1 MQRVRR
7 PRPGR
12 RAGARRPARLV
23 RRDRPTRQHRPGPP
37 LADIPN
43 LGDLAAVDWTQVEPV
58 DILTAGFPCQDIS
71 NAGKRAGITEAHSSV
86 GIRAVSMDVFVWHHP
101 VQ

>member
-1 MQRVRR
+1 M
-7 PRPGR
+7 
-12 RAGARRPARLV
+12 
-23 RRDRPTRQHRPGPP
+23 
-37 LADIPN
+37 
-43 LGDLAAVDWTQVEPV
+43 
-58 DILTAGFPCQDIS
+58 LTAGFPCQDIS